1 MILFDFLKKS
11 LAVRKLVVSLYK
23 KGTQTM
29 KNIIIAI
36 GMLILSINAKAQVY
50 KFKKMYNFKHDAIL
64 ETPFAVNNDY
74 DTSLGST
81 ATKKKTVLKINNKK
95 IVWRLHSENKT
106 YNYVVDSVDIVIP
119 NMYVVYYT
127 MSKEFNKQCV
137 FYIINDGNKTLIYD
151 RWKIN
156 QTQVQGWQAVIE

>member
-1 MILFDFLKKS
+1 
-11 LAVRKLVVSLYK
+11 
-23 KGTQTM
+23 
-29 KNIIIAI
+29 
-36 GMLILSINAKAQVY
+36 
-50 KFKKMYNFKHDAIL
+50 MYNFKHDAIL